1 MQRLRIGYLSSQNFL
16 DKNAWSGSLYYMHQA
31 LCARNLQVINLGNP
45 QKPSRLQK
53 LLNRVWKRNN
63 SSKMGSPDYIAK
75 YRKFADQ
82 LQKQL
87 LKTPCDV
94 IFAPVASAELTFL
107 ETKIPI
113 IYLSDATFKL
123 YNDYYQLNLD
133 QQEAEWAAKQESIA
147 LSKASRIVYP
157 SEWVADSAIND
168 YQVEKAK
175 VEIIPFG
182 ANLDTSP
189 LSEAVLSKEQN
200 SPCRLLFVGKDWHRK
215 GGEIAFQTLISLHK
229 MGIDAELVVVGSVPP
244 AEIKHDKLTV
254 IPYLDKNIPQQRQ
267 KLNELFLKSHFFVFP
282 TRADFSPIVICEAN
296 AFGLPVL
303 TTDGGGIP
311 TIIKNG
317 KNGYMLPLSA
327 SGDDYANLI
336 AQFFLDKSNYEQL
349 VRSSR
354 KEYELRLNWDKWAEN
369 IHCLIMNMPEL
380 KILNAVSYTT
390 DSLSTTKEGQDL
402 ALPN

>member
-1 MQRLRIGYLSSQNFL
+1 MQRLRIGYLSSQNYL

-31 LCARNLQVINLGNP
+31 LCARNLEVINLGNP
-45 QKPSRLQK
+45 QKPSLWQK
-53 LLNRVWKRNN
+53 LLNRVWKHNN
-63 SSKMGSPDYIAK
+63 SSKMGSPGYIAE
-75 YRKFADQ
+75 YRKIAAQ

-94 IFAPVASAELTFL
+94 IFAPVASAELTFF
-107 ETKIPI
+107 ETNIPI

-133 QQEAEWAAKQESIA
+133 QQEAEWAAKQELIA

-157 SEWVADSAIND
+157 SKWVADSAIQD

-182 ANLDTSP
+182 ANLDVSP
-189 LSEAVLSKEQN
+189 LAEAVLSKGHN

-229 MGIDAELVVVGSVPP
+229 MGINAELVVVGSVPP
-244 AEIKHDKLTV
+244 AEIKHEKLTA

-311 TIIKNG
+311 TIIKDG

-336 AQFFLDKSNYEQL
+336 AKTFSDKTSYEQL

-354 KEYELRLNWDKWAEN
+354 KEYEMRLNWDKWAED
-369 IHCLIMNMPEL
+369 IHRLIMNMPEFK
-380 KILNAVSYTT
+380 KIQAVSDTPNS
-390 DSLSTTKEGQDL
+390 SLTTKEVKGL

>member
-63 SSKMGSPDYIAK
+63 SSKMGSPDYIAE

-157 SEWVADSAIND
+157 SEWVADSAIYD

-317 KNGYMLPLSA
+317 TNGYMLPLSA

-336 AQFFLDKSNYEQL
+336 AQLFSDKTNYEQL
-349 VRSSR
+349 VHSSR
-354 KEYELRLNWDKWAEN
+354 KEYEVRLNWDKWAEN
-369 IHCLIMNMPEL
+369 IHCLILNMPEL
-380 KILNAVSYTT
+380 KNFKAVSETT
-390 DSLSTTKEGQDL
+390 NSSFTTKEGKGL

>member
-327 SGDDYANLI
+327 SGHDYANLI
-336 AQFFLDKSNYEQL
+336 AQLFSDKSNYEQL